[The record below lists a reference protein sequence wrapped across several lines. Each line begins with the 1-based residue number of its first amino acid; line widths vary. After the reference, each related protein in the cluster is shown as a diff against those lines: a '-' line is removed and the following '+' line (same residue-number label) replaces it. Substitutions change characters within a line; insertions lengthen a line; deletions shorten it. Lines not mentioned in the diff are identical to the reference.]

1 MKVVRLTKREI
12 RERLRYAQLTI
23 GTSRANFFAT
33 DIPERMNRFIVAI
46 LIFGDA
52 TATRLVEIEK
62 LKDGHADP
70 PIAADYDMIFDNVGV
85 APTEKVQIPKDK
97 YDIEDPIITLEG
109 GTNLSAVAD
118 AGAPEATVIYWNSIE
133 A

>member
-1 MKVVRLTKREI
+1 MKMVKLTKQEI
-12 RERLRYAQLTI
+12 RDRLRYAQLTI
-23 GTSRANFFAT
+23 GTSRANFFAE
-33 DIPERMNRFIVAI
+33 DIPERKMRYIVAI
-46 LIFGDA
+46 FIFGDA

-70 PIAADYDMIFDNVGV
+70 PVAADYDMIFDNIGV
-85 APTEKVQIPKDK
+85 APTEKIQLPKDK

-109 GTNLSAVAD
+109 GANLAAVAD
-118 AGAPEATVIYWNSIE
+118 AGAPEATVIYWDSIE